1 MTEADR
7 PHTTPD
13 KPTDAPPNE
22 QDERLRGEPRPDR
35 PHLVIRIDRR
45 EYPVPPELL
54 EDGRLT
60 GLQIRRLADPDV
72 GSDRDLFEVVPG
84 GSDRKIAD
92 AQEVPIRDRMRF
104 FSAPSVINPGE
115 SPVAGV
121 ASPAVQPRG
130 RLENHSHAAS

>member
-7 PHTTPD
+7 HPMTPD
-13 KPTDAPPNE
+13 KPTDAPRNE
-22 QDERLRGEPRPDR
+22 PDERLRSEPRPDR
-35 PHLVIRIDRR
+35 PRLVIRIDRR

-60 GLQIRRLADPDV
+60 GFQIRRLADPDI
-72 GSDRDLFEVVPG
+72 GPDRDLFEVVPG

-104 FSAPSVINPGE
+104 FSAPSVINPGS
-115 SPVAGV
+115 SPVAG
-121 ASPAVQPRG
+121 ASSAAVQPGG
-130 RLENHSHAAS
+130 RVENHSHAAR